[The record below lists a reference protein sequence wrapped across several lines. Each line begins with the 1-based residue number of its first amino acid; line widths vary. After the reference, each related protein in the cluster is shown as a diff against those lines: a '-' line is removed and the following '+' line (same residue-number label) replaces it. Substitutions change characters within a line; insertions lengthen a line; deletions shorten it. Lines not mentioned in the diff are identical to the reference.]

1 MKCVKTVLHLCGLVC
16 LDWAMP
22 ASSSNTLANHSPAWR
37 RRWSALPRES
47 RGWIW
52 GLLGVLIFAV
62 TLPMTRLAVGTAEAP
77 QWSPLFVTA
86 GRAAVAAALSA
97 AYLLAIRAAWPP
109 RHLLPH
115 LLACGVGT
123 VLGFPACLAMALRHV
138 DASHAAVITG
148 VLPLVTAMLAVGL
161 ARRRAGR
168 GFWLCALSGAGLV
181 MVYAVSSAHGAPA
194 WADGLLLLA
203 VLFAAGGYV
212 AGAKASEHL
221 PAAQVTCWVLVLAVP
236 VTLPWA
242 GFTWPSQPAP
252 IAPSAW
258 IGLAYVSVFSMW
270 LGFFAWY
277 HGLALGGAARV
288 SQVQLLQ
295 PFFSLLA
302 AVPLL
307 QESLDGAAVGC
318 ALAVGAVVWVA
329 RRMPAPVPAPE
340 AVAGLPAEPE
350 GELRPRSP
358 CHP

>member
-1 MKCVKTVLHLCGLVC
+1 MPTSPDTLVNPHLP
-16 LDWAMP
+16 WK
-22 ASSSNTLANHSPAWR
+22 
-37 RRWSALPRES
+37 RRWSALSDES
-47 RGWIW
+47 RGWVW
-52 GLLGVLIFAV
+52 GLLGVLMFAV

-77 QWSPLFVTA
+77 QWSPLFVMA

-97 AYLLAIRAAWPP
+97 AYLLAVRAAWPP
-109 RHLLPH
+109 RHLIAH

-123 VLGFPACLAMALRHV
+123 VLGFPGCLAIALRHV

-148 VLPLVTAMLAVGL
+148 VLPLATAVLAVGL
-161 ARRRAGR
+161 TRRRAGR
-168 GFWLCALSGAGLV
+168 GFWLCALVGAGLV
-181 MVYAVSSAHGAPA
+181 LAYAVHSASGAPG

-212 AGAKASEHL
+212 AGAKASAEL
-221 PAAQVTCWVLVLAVP
+221 PAAQVTCWVLVLAMP

-242 GFTWPSQPAP
+242 WLTWPAQPAA

-258 IGLAYVSVFSMW
+258 VGLAYVSLFSMW

-329 RRMPAPVPAPE
+329 RRMPAPAPE
-340 AVAGLPAEPE
+340 ALWVASVSAGLPPIAGAALPAEPE
-350 GELRPRSP
+350 PERPPHSP